1 MYKKI
6 LDTSD
11 ISVNIA
17 HHHNSLN
24 GQDGSSGNIAALHS
38 EEGQFKYQLAHWLQW
53 QIYCDIYQSNKKMP
67 W

>member
-38 EEGQFKYQLAHWLQW
+38 EEGQFKYQLAHWLQ
-53 QIYCDIYQSNKKMP
+53 
-67 W
+67 